1 MMSTCTLVLLV
12 CVWNTSLPVPRPRY
26 STPTKLKL
34 YTAERDV
41 HGLAL
46 YGGYKTEPVDF
57 NYCTLK
63 IDRRKRAMGS
73 EELRMLNKTS

>member
-1 MMSTCTLVLLV
+1 MNLH
-12 CVWNTSLPVPRPRY
+12 Y
-26 STPTKLKL
+26 PTKLFP
-34 YTAERDV
+34 AERDV

-46 YGGYKTEPVDF
+46 YGGYKIKTEPVDF

-73 EELRMLNKTS
+73 EELRILNKTS

>member
-1 MMSTCTLVLLV
+1 M
-12 CVWNTSLPVPRPRY
+12 
-26 STPTKLKL
+26 
-34 YTAERDV
+34 

-46 YGGYKTEPVDF
+46 YGGYKIKTEPVDF